1 MPGPTGC
8 LLQGFIPLE
17 DGRIIING
25 AKLVEEGYREHKFFV
40 LEKKIFKEICEHDLG
55 IIGFQMVY
63 TDNFLYLISDKQ
75 CQIYSL
81 AHNNCRYIEDMINI
95 HINPGCCAFNRSI
108 YVIGGINN
116 KTIEMYD
123 RNTSHWSY
131 VATLDTQ
138 LFNIQCIQI
147 NSEEILIIS
156 YKQYRFP
163 SLWLSLSHYHSTVF
177 CILYLHQCAWTEFQ
191 SYQHSTPDL
200 ISLLIFH
207 TV

>member
-156 YKQYRFP
+156 YKQFYKLNAA
-163 SLWLSLSHYHSTVF
+163 SGE
-177 CILYLHQCAWTEFQ
+177 I
-191 SYQHSTPDL
+191 
-200 ISLLIFH
+200 IFH
-207 TV
+207 D